1 MKIMDLEKLLRE
13 KPFELLNQ
21 DERNLVLE
29 EMTIQE
35 YAGMRRA
42 ALQAEKYFRKNLP
55 PKPRPEIQARVREQ
69 MRFNQEK
76 TLGGRIMRLIQ
87 YKIPAYQVAAAVV
100 LLMVGMMFSVPEPSS
115 PFHHDGV
122 KVSNVMDTTFTD
134 TSTHKGINLYED
146 SIFSRYLIEAL

>member
-1 MKIMDLEKLLRE
+1 MDLEKLLRE

-29 EMTIQE
+29 EMTVQE

-69 MRFNQEK
+69 MRYNQEK

-87 YKIPAYQVAAAVV
+87 YKIPALSSGSCSGPTYDRYDVFRP
-100 LLMVGMMFSVPEPSS
+100 GTFFTFS
-115 PFHHDGV
+115 
-122 KVSNVMDTTFTD
+122 
-134 TSTHKGINLYED
+134 
-146 SIFSRYLIEAL
+146 